1 MDGNGGNMDEK
12 TVDEMNKIDY
22 EEEMNKYRILATEH
36 GEMVF
41 RIQELLEKGEISG
54 QDGFYLLNGYHVKID
69 NFTYT
74 DSFYVRVEEE
84 TIIENTTY
92 EKAET
97 VFNEHYGHSRNV
109 ILGYDDEKEGVGY
122 ILKD

>member
-1 MDGNGGNMDEK
+1 MDEK
-12 TVDEMNKIDY
+12 TVKEMNKINY
-22 EEEMNKYRILATEH
+22 EEEMNKYRILAIENS
-36 GEMVF
+36 EMIF
-41 RIQELLEKGEISG
+41 RIQELLENGQISG

-97 VFNEHYGHSRNV
+97 EFNKYYGHSNNV
-109 ILGYDDEKEGVGY
+109 ILGYDDNKEGVGY
-122 ILKD
+122 ILKN